1 MKIVT
6 FGTFDLLHI
15 GHINILER
23 CKKMNNG
30 DTTVIVGISSD
41 KFSYEKKSRYPYFD
55 ENSRIKIL
63 KSLKFVDEVFL
74 EESFDKKE
82 EYLKKHNADVLVMGS
97 DWEGKFDIYNNIC
110 KVVYLPR
117 TPDISTTNII
127 ETINNIL

>member
-23 CKKMNNG
+23 CKKMNNE
-30 DTTVIVGISSD
+30 DNTVIVGISSD
-41 KFSYEKKSRYPYFD
+41 KFSYEKKSRYPYFN

-97 DWEGKFDIYNNIC
+97 DWEGKFDMYNNIC

>member
-30 DTTVIVGISSD
+30 DNTVIVGISSD
-41 KFSYEKKSRYPYFD
+41 KFSYEKKSRYPYFN

-97 DWEGKFDIYNNIC
+97 DWEGKFDMYNNIC

>member
-6 FGTFDLLHI
+6 FGTFDLTHI

-30 DTTVIVGISSD
+30 DNTVIVGISSD
-41 KFSYEKKSRYPYFD
+41 KFTYEKKSRYPYFD
-55 ENSRIKIL
+55 ENSRIKIV

-97 DWEGKFDIYNNIC
+97 DWEGKFDMYNNIC

-127 ETINNIL
+127 ETINNVL

>member
-6 FGTFDLLHI
+6 FGTFDLTHI

-30 DTTVIVGISSD
+30 INTVIVGISSD
-41 KFSYEKKSRYPYFD
+41 KFTYEKKSRYPYFD
-55 ENSRIKIL
+55 ENSRIKIV

-97 DWEGKFDIYNNIC
+97 DWEGKFDMYNNIC

-127 ETINNIL
+127 ETINNVL

>member
-30 DTTVIVGISSD
+30 DNTVIVGISSD
-41 KFSYEKKSRYPYFD
+41 KFSYEKKSRYPYFN

-97 DWEGKFDIYNNIC
+97 DWEGKFDMYNNIC

-127 ETINNIL
+127 ETINNIM